1 MTSALL
7 LAGFCAAMT
16 VVAVGRLLTGDEP
29 TPYQGGIALL
39 ALGIT
44 LLAGLWSAIRMG
56 WSTETGRALLGA
68 SGVAVAVVGAVLLA
82 RYWGTAADG
91 ARDPMG

>member
-16 VVAVGRLLTGDEP
+16 VLAVSRLLVSDEP

-39 ALGIT
+39 VFGIT
-44 LLAGLWSAIRMG
+44 LLAGFWSASRLG
-56 WSTETGRALLGA
+56 WSTATGRLLLGA
-68 SGVAVAVVGAVLLA
+68 GGGGIAVVGAALLV
-82 RYWGTAADG
+82 RHWETATDG
-91 ARDPMG
+91 ADDPTP

>member
-16 VVAVGRLLTGDEP
+16 VLAVGRLLASDEP

-39 ALGIT
+39 VFGIT
-44 LLAGLWSAIRMG
+44 VLAGFWSASRLG
-56 WSTETGRALLGA
+56 WSTATGRALFGA
-68 SGVAVAVVGAVLLA
+68 GGVIIVIVGAVLLA
-82 RYWGTAADG
+82 RHWEAAADSG
-91 ARDPMG
+91 DDPVS